1 MEMTSKERIL
11 ATMRGQKTDRVPFQL
26 GLSNMFSVLQN
37 GYRGWDIFMHD
48 KAPMWKLVA
57 DTQRRFGL
65 DGYLYLGAGVTT
77 PNPNVQYDGYV
88 VHSDGEK
95 VVTRTIMKTPD
106 GDLWSETVYMID
118 ETPTVLRG
126 FIKDEKDF
134 RIWLKYAFYSTDY
147 CCPELPM
154 IKKYMGDGGVV
165 AGSTG
170 SVPGFHDIMLKIDGK
185 LENTVYLYEDYPE
198 LFEEYVEKAHRAYLR
213 RLEQMLNMG
222 FDYIELSNSGMVTLA
237 NPSLFRK
244 YSLPTI
250 QAASKMI
257 REAGQLSEL
266 HCCGYAK
273 DVVQACHDQT
283 DIDSINP
290 LQEPPM
296 GDCVLSEIK
305 RLYGDTLCLK
315 GNVGVTNPLLFGT
328 PEDVERD
335 VIRCMDAAKE
345 NGRFILFSE
354 EGIGARTPVE
364 NVQAYVRAALR
375 YGKY

>member
-1 MEMTSKERIL
+1 
-11 ATMRGQKTDRVPFQL
+11 
-26 GLSNMFSVLQN
+26 
-37 GYRGWDIFMHD
+37 
-48 KAPMWKLVA
+48 
-57 DTQRRFGL
+57 
-65 DGYLYLGAGVTT
+65 
-77 PNPNVQYDGYV
+77 
-88 VHSDGEK
+88 
-95 VVTRTIMKTPD
+95 
-106 GDLWSETVYMID
+106 
-118 ETPTVLRG
+118 
-126 FIKDEKDF
+126 
-134 RIWLKYAFYSTDY
+134 
-147 CCPELPM
+147 
-154 IKKYMGDGGVV
+154 
-165 AGSTG
+165 
-170 SVPGFHDIMLKIDGK
+170 
-185 LENTVYLYEDYPE
+185 
-198 LFEEYVEKAHRAYLR
+198 
-213 RLEQMLNMG
+213 MLNMG

-364 NVQAYVRAALR
+364 NVEAYVNAALR

>member
-26 GLSNMFSVLQN
+26 GISNMFTVLQN
-37 GYRGWDIFMHD
+37 GYRGWDIYLHD

-65 DGYLYLGAGVTT
+65 DGYLYWGVGASS
-77 PNPNVQYDGYV
+77 PDPDVQYEWAV
-88 VHSDGEK
+88 VHSDAEK
-95 VVTRTIMKTPD
+95 VIARTTMKTPE
-106 GDLWSETVYMID
+106 GDLWSESVYMID

-134 RIWLKYAFYSTDY
+134 RLWLKYSFRQTDY
-147 CCPELPM
+147 VCPELPM
-154 IKKYMGDGGVV
+154 VKAYMGDDGVIGGT
-165 AGSTG
+165 AG

-185 LENTVYLYEDYPE
+185 LENTVYLYQDYPE
-198 LFEEYVEKAHRAYLR
+198 LFEEYVEKAHHAYLA
-213 RLEQMLNMG
+213 RLEQMLDMG
-222 FDYIELSNSGMVTLA
+222 FDYIEMSNSGMVTLA
-237 NPSLFRK
+237 NPSLFRQ

-250 QAASKMI
+250 KAAAKMI

-273 DVVQACHDQT
+273 DVVQECHDHT

-305 RLYGDTLCLK
+305 KLYGDTLCLK

-328 PEDVERD
+328 PEDVEKD

-364 NVQAYVRAALR
+364 NVHAYVNAALR

>member
-37 GYRGWDIFMHD
+37 GYRGWDVYMHGSV
-48 KAPMWKLVA
+48 PMWKLVA

-65 DGYLYLGAGVTT
+65 DGYLYLGAGATT
-77 PNPNVQYDGYV
+77 PNPDVQYDGYV
-88 VHSDGEK
+88 VQSNDEK

-106 GDLWSETVYMID
+106 GDLWSETAYMID
-118 ETPTVLRG
+118 ESPMVLRG

-134 RIWLKYAFYSTDY
+134 RIWLKYAFYPTDY
-147 CCPELPM
+147 QCPELPM
-154 IKKYMGDGGVV
+154 IKEYLGEGGVV
-165 AGSTG
+165 GGTAG

-198 LFEEYVEKAHRAYLR
+198 LFEEYVEKAHRAYLS
-213 RLEQMLNMG
+213 RLEQMLSMD

-237 NPSLFRK
+237 NPALFRR

-257 REAGQLSEL
+257 REAGKLSEL

-273 DVVQACHDQT
+273 DVV
-283 DIDSINP
+283 
-290 LQEPPM
+290 
-296 GDCVLSEIK
+296 
-305 RLYGDTLCLK
+305 
-315 GNVGVTNPLLFGT
+315 
-328 PEDVERD
+328 
-335 VIRCMDAAKE
+335 
-345 NGRFILFSE
+345 
-354 EGIGARTPVE
+354 
-364 NVQAYVRAALR
+364 
-375 YGKY
+375 